1 MNSFYSHQHTTV
13 LLLPRFPD
21 GYPDGYGEATAASKY
36 DDRGWCCFEKAVA
49 SMIKNKKLLID
60 LGKVDD
66 VDAITEIV
74 WEREM
79 QRTTGIGE
87 GLAVPHGRCPK
98 LEKLVLAMGIPSQP
112 IDFQS
117 FDRKPVE
124 FVVLVL
130 SPADAI
136 TDHVQVLG
144 AVSRLMGDRSF
155 RQQAID
161 ADSAESLSGLFLE
174 SLSKL

>member
-1 MNSFYSHQHTTV
+1 MDLMKLIN
-13 LLLPRFPD
+13 PD
-21 GYPDGYGEATAASKY
+21 ICLIPLEST
-36 DDRGWCCFEKAVA
+36 DRAGAIRELVEHLG
-49 SMIKNKKLLID
+49 SIVLID
-60 LGKVDD
+60 D
-66 VDAITEIV
+66 VEGITDIV

-98 LEKLVLAMGIPSQP
+98 LDNMVLAMGVPNQP

-117 FDRKPVE
+117 YDRKPVE

-130 SPADAI
+130 SPTDAI

-144 AVSRLMGDRSF
+144 AISRLM
-155 RQQAID
+155 
-161 ADSAESLSGLFLE
+161 ADSGFRKRAISATDPTSLCALFLD
-174 SLSKL
+174 SLAKA

>member
-1 MNSFYSHQHTTV
+1 MDLMKLINPEVCRVPLEST
-13 LLLPRFPD
+13 
-21 GYPDGYGEATAASKY
+21 
-36 DDRGWCCFEKAVA
+36 DRAGIIRELVA
-49 SMIKNKKLLID
+49 HLGSI
-60 LGKVDD
+60 GKVDD

-98 LEKLVLAMGIPSQP
+98 LEKLVLAMWIPSQP

-155 RQQAID
+155 RQQAIE
-161 ADSAESLSGLFLE
+161 ADSAESLRGLFLE

>member
-1 MNSFYSHQHTTV
+1 MDLMKLINPEVCRVPLEST
-13 LLLPRFPD
+13 
-21 GYPDGYGEATAASKY
+21 
-36 DDRGWCCFEKAVA
+36 DRAGIIRELVA
-49 SMIKNKKLLID
+49 HLGSI
-60 LGKVDD
+60 GKVDD

>member
-1 MNSFYSHQHTTV
+1 MDLMKLINPEVCRVPLEST
-13 LLLPRFPD
+13 
-21 GYPDGYGEATAASKY
+21 
-36 DDRGWCCFEKAVA
+36 DRAGIIRELVA
-49 SMIKNKKLLID
+49 HLGSI
-60 LGKVDD
+60 GKVDD

-98 LEKLVLAMGIPSQP
+98 LEELVLAMGIPSQP

-144 AVSRLMGDRSF
+144 AVSRLMGDRGF

>member
-1 MNSFYSHQHTTV
+1 MDLMKLINPEVCRVPLEST
-13 LLLPRFPD
+13 
-21 GYPDGYGEATAASKY
+21 
-36 DDRGWCCFEKAVA
+36 DRAGIIRELVGHLG
-49 SMIKNKKLLID
+49 SI
-60 LGKVDD
+60 GKVDD

>member
-1 MNSFYSHQHTTV
+1 MDLMKLINPEVCRVPLEST
-13 LLLPRFPD
+13 
-21 GYPDGYGEATAASKY
+21 
-36 DDRGWCCFEKAVA
+36 DRAGIIRELVA
-49 SMIKNKKLLID
+49 HLGSI
-60 LGKVDD
+60 GKVDD

-74 WEREM
+74 WEREL

>member
-1 MNSFYSHQHTTV
+1 MDLMKLINPEVCRVPLEST
-13 LLLPRFPD
+13 
-21 GYPDGYGEATAASKY
+21 
-36 DDRGWCCFEKAVA
+36 DRAGIIRELVA
-49 SMIKNKKLLID
+49 HLGSI
-60 LGKVDD
+60 GKVDD

-98 LEKLVLAMGIPSQP
+98 LEELVLAMGIPSQP

-161 ADSAESLSGLFLE
+161 ADSAESLSELFLE